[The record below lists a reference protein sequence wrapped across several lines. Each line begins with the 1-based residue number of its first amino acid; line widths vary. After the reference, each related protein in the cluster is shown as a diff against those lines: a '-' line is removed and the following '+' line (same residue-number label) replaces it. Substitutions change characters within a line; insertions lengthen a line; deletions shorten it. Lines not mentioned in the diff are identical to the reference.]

1 MMQQCLDQMVEHQ
14 TQFLLEIQASRKK
27 MALESMKRKKK
38 NKTLEFVLDNIDC
51 NNCNGWYLPIAI
63 FLSRCQSLKCNQQCP
78 NHCLYE
84 QWFYIYAHHLLG
96 GTPNHHMQKD
106 FQVLRNSENQLWNS
120 PFLYKNFVSLSN

>member
-51 NNCNGWYLPIAI
+51 NNCNG
-63 FLSRCQSLKCNQQCP
+63 
-78 NHCLYE
+78 
-84 QWFYIYAHHLLG
+84 
-96 GTPNHHMQKD
+96 
-106 FQVLRNSENQLWNS
+106 
-120 PFLYKNFVSLSN
+120 